1 MKRTLARIGFIVC
14 CTVVVFVLIA
24 AALAVLPRLVV
35 NDPGLNPAAR
45 LSAEHDVRT
54 EIIQTIGGLG
64 ALIGL
69 LLVARQ
75 YRLAKEA
82 QVTQTYSAAAQLAG
96 SYDIEHVLA
105 GIFALERLARTS
117 PSSRWDVE
125 RFFTE
130 YLRHYYAWPIAKRK
144 RQIGGRN
151 EGDEPPRDETAI
163 LRALARRVPSR
174 RPLDLRGVNLMG
186 CDLTQ
191 TDLTGA
197 DLRGAHL
204 GGADLTGA
212 RLDDA
217 DLRGALDND
226 RTIWPPSFDRK
237 SSPVQREQPPRH
249 ENAITGHAPDVP
261 EH

>member
-82 QVTQTYSAAAQLAG
+82 EVTQTYSAAAQLAG

-105 GIFALERLARTS
+105 SS
-117 PSSRWDVE
+117 PWS
-125 RFFTE
+125 
-130 YLRHYYAWPIAKRK
+130 AWPALPRPA
-144 RQIGGRN
+144 GGTLS
-151 EGDEPPRDETAI
+151 G
-163 LRALARRVPSR
+163 
-174 RPLDLRGVNLMG
+174 
-186 CDLTQ
+186 
-191 TDLTGA
+191 
-197 DLRGAHL
+197 
-204 GGADLTGA
+204 
-212 RLDDA
+212 
-217 DLRGALDND
+217 
-226 RTIWPPSFDRK
+226 
-237 SSPVQREQPPRH
+237 SSPNTFVTTTRGQ
-249 ENAITGHAPDVP
+249 
-261 EH
+261 